1 MVEDTRYGLV
11 LYLTAPGDDDP
22 RYAYPCH
29 FRGSTWWWPRP
40 RKLFKHTIT
49 ASDGDEHEEILE
61 NTQQLN
67 GFIAK
72 QFFELFSMTGDTVVD
87 FFCGS
92 GVAAVTGAML
102 GRTVLAVDIDSK
114 QIALA
119 KALATSIKYA
129 GETGNTRVFSLEDN
143 PIFYRP
149 SYNLEPISYPYFRE
163 QYEKYQLVDDEAEE
177 EGDENDAS

>member
-1 MVEDTRYGLV
+1 
-11 LYLTAPGDDDP
+11 
-22 RYAYPCH
+22 
-29 FRGSTWWWPRP
+29 
-40 RKLFKHTIT
+40 
-49 ASDGDEHEEILE
+49 
-61 NTQQLN
+61 
-67 GFIAK
+67 
-72 QFFELFSMTGDTVVD
+72 MTSDTVVD